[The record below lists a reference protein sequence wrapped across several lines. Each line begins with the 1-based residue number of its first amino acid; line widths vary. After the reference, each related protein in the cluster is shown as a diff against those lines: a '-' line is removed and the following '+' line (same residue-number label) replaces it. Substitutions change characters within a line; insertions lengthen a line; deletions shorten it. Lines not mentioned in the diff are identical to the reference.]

1 MTSVGSKNNDGS
13 KVAFKSSVKVSE
25 TFDVE
30 HVDLIDE
37 EDTWN
42 QFGNAMI
49 DILVN
54 YLIDF
59 KSQFFCDFSLLGSVY
74 LTHQGKEIV
83 ITLGS
88 SIGNV

>member
-1 MTSVGSKNNDGS
+1 
-13 KVAFKSSVKVSE
+13 
-25 TFDVE
+25 
-30 HVDLIDE
+30 
-37 EDTWN
+37 
-42 QFGNAMI
+42 MI

-83 ITLGS
+83 TTLGS